1 MNIKLIGKTLFA
13 LLLAAGCKPGRE
25 EAPRTADKLRIIST
39 APALTELV
47 CAVGASDTLA
57 GRTDVC
63 NFPPEVTQRIP
74 VTGKFAMPNIEQ
86 VIALKPTHLLECFLV
101 NPSQKAS
108 LERFGI
114 KVEHIHCSRMA
125 DIAPAIRRIGEIT
138 GHQDKAEK
146 LASELEHELAQ
157 LRSDAAAR
165 NKVPRTLILLDHL
178 TPITCGT
185 NTFISEMVTLA
196 GGNNIATSLKKEYD
210 NISLEWII
218 EKDPELII
226 CFFDLKT
233 DPVEFFRSRTGW
245 KNIRAVKEGCIIV
258 PGKTDIICRPGPRV
272 TEGIKELR
280 ECINSVW
287 TTQTTMLKKV
297 ERING
302 FPPKRQDAK

>member
-1 MNIKLIGKTLFA
+1 MKIKLTTILFA
-13 LLLAAGCKPGRE
+13 LFLAAGCKPVRHKIPATPG
-25 EAPRTADKLRIIST
+25 KVRIIST

-47 CAVGASDTLA
+47 CAVGASDNLV

-63 NFPPEVTQRIP
+63 NFPPEVTQHTP

-101 NPSQKAS
+101 NPSNKVN

-125 DIAPAIRRIGEIT
+125 DISPAIRRVGVIS
-138 GHQDKAEK
+138 GHPQTAEK
-146 LASELEHELAQ
+146 LADELECNLAQ
-157 LRSDAAAR
+157 LQSDAASLK
-165 NKVPRTLILLDHL
+165 NTPRTLILLDHL

-210 NISLEWII
+210 NVSLEWII

-226 CFFDLKT
+226 CFFDLKI
-233 DPVEFFRSRTGW
+233 DPVKFFRSRAGW
-245 KNIRAVKEGCIIV
+245 KRIRAVREGRIIV
-258 PGKTDIICRPGPRV
+258 PGKTDTLCRPGPRV
-272 TEGIKELR
+272 VEGIKELR
-280 ECINSVW
+280 KCIESSLTN
-287 TTQTTMLKKV
+287 
-297 ERING
+297 EGNAINY
-302 FPPKRQDAK
+302 F